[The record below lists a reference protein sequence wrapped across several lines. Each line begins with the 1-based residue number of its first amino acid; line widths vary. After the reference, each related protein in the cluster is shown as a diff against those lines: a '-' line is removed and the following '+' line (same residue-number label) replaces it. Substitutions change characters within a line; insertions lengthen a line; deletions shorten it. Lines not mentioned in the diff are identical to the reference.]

1 MSPTDDRN
9 ARPRTGSPLWW
20 YIWTVVAMATA
31 LTAVALAGLRGHNLA
46 VLAQSPAFW
55 LVAAP
60 MAVTALRPIVPKGRS
75 GDGTFALVVFLF
87 ALLMHIG
94 LRPVLLLC
102 VVTMFVRGV
111 LYKQAVHRNLFNVGQ
126 HALTL
131 GGVWLVLRAFSINAS
146 PEHPWAFNEPRIAVS
161 QLLAVILGGLVYLV
175 INNGSVFIAVALI
188 ESRPLL
194 RIIRDDLRHLAVV
207 GVAMVSLA
215 PLVLVVMVHVWPF
228 VPLFY
233 PALVSLYHNATLSVA
248 REHDALHDS
257 LTSLGNRQLL
267 HREGSKALADLGRQD
282 DGVAILVLDL
292 DKFKEV
298 NDTLGHAAG
307 DRLLQVVAERLRT
320 AVRPEDVVARLGGDE
335 FVVIVRGVPDT
346 TSARLAAV
354 RLIERVNGTCQIDGS
369 AITIAASLGVAVA
382 PAHGVEFDAL
392 LRRADRAMYIAKST
406 GCGVAVFDPR
416 RDEDWRRPAMTLEQ
430 PLGAV
435 ESGRY

>member
-1 MSPTDDRN
+1 
-9 ARPRTGSPLWW
+9 
-20 YIWTVVAMATA
+20 
-31 LTAVALAGLRGHNLA
+31 
-46 VLAQSPAFW
+46 
-55 LVAAP
+55 
-60 MAVTALRPIVPKGRS
+60 
-75 GDGTFALVVFLF
+75 
-87 ALLMHIG
+87 
-94 LRPVLLLC
+94 
-102 VVTMFVRGV
+102 
-111 LYKQAVHRNLFNVGQ
+111 
-126 HALTL
+126 
-131 GGVWLVLRAFSINAS
+131 
-146 PEHPWAFNEPRIAVS
+146 
-161 QLLAVILGGLVYLV
+161 
-175 INNGSVFIAVALI
+175 
-188 ESRPLL
+188 
-194 RIIRDDLRHLAVV
+194 
-207 GVAMVSLA
+207 
-215 PLVLVVMVHVWPF
+215 
-228 VPLFY
+228 
-233 PALVSLYHNATLSVA
+233 
-248 REHDALHDS
+248 
-257 LTSLGNRQLL
+257 L